1 MISTNGLCKTL
12 AIVSFAFLC
21 GCASPRQPLQ
31 TADGIDR
38 TVLPIPDPPFKG
50 KIGQT
55 YKDSVPEKLKLITP
69 PAGAPN
75 VLIILLDDAGYGQTG
90 TFGGLIPTPTLDR
103 LAAGGLRYT
112 RFHVAALCSPTRA
125 ALLTGRNNHAVGMGM
140 ITNNSTS
147 FPGYNGWIPKSAAF
161 VSEILRQ
168 NGYAT
173 SAFGKWH
180 MLPDWESGPTGPF
193 DRWPSHQGF
202 EYYYGFLDGQMN
214 QWTPNLYE
222 GESPL
227 EMDIPPGRKA
237 DYTLNEALAD
247 KAIAWINTEKS
258 ITPARPFFVY
268 FAPGATHAPLQAPK
282 AWIDKFIGKFDMGWD
297 RYREIVFEQ
306 QKKLGVI
313 PKDAKLTPRPKEIPS
328 WDSLSVNQKK
338 VAARLME
345 VFAGFMAQTDFEIG
359 RVIDAIQQTG
369 QLDNTLIFYIAGDN
383 GASLEGNLYGHFD
396 MMAEVN
402 GLAEDADS
410 LVKRLDD
417 FGGPNSYPHYPA
429 GWAWA
434 GNTPFQ
440 WGKQVASYFGGTRDP
455 LVVYWPKQ
463 IKNGGGVRSQFHYVI
478 DVAPTILEAAGLPQ
492 PSQVDGVTQKAIDG
506 VSMLYSFDIPNAED
520 RRTTQYF
527 EMYANRA
534 IYHDGWVAG
543 AWTGRPP
550 WIRRWELGLNQQP
563 WQLYHIASDYSEA
576 DDLASQYPSKLKEL
590 QDLFVVEANKYQVFP
605 LDPRNAERGDPN
617 LRPSLTE
624 GRKQF
629 VYYAGAGHLPNS
641 LAPNTINR
649 SYTITA
655 YVNIPAGGAEG
666 VLVAQGGLT
675 AGYSLFL
682 KSGRPTYTY
691 RYFNRQLTTIAGSK
705 PLAVGPVVIRLE
717 FVYDGGG
724 LGKGAT
730 AALFVNGMKVGEARI
745 PQTVSVSYSFDETFD
760 TGQDTSTPVG
770 DYDAPFKFTGSIQKI
785 EIDTA
790 PQNLSAGD
798 KKKFDE
804 QSATIEAVKQ

>member
-1 MISTNGLCKTL
+1 MISTRRLCKTST
-12 AIVSFAFLC
+12 IFSVAFLC

-31 TADGIDR
+31 AVNGIDR
-38 TVLPIPDPPFKG
+38 TVLPIPDTLFKG
-50 KIGQT
+50 TIGQT

-75 VLIILLDDAGYGQTG
+75 VLLILLDDAGYGQTG
-90 TFGGLIPTPTLDR
+90 TFGALIPTPTLDR

-112 RFHVAALCSPTRA
+112 RFHVTALCSPTRA
-125 ALLTGRNNHAVGMGM
+125 ALLTGRNHHSVGMGT
-140 ITNNSTS
+140 ITNYSTS

-180 MLPDWESGPTGPF
+180 ILPDWESGPTGPF
-193 DRWPSHQGF
+193 DRWPTHQGF
-202 EYYYGFLDGQMN
+202 ELYYGFLGGQTN
-214 QWTPNLYE
+214 QWTPNLFE
-222 GESPL
+222 GETPL
-227 EMDIPPGRKA
+227 EMKIPPGRKA

-247 KAIAWINTEKS
+247 RAITWINTEKS

-282 AWIDKFIGKFDMGWD
+282 AWIDKFKGKFDMGWD
-297 RYREIVFEQ
+297 KYREIVFEQ

-313 PKDAKLTPRPKEIPS
+313 PEDAKLTPRPKEIPS
-328 WDSLSVNQKK
+328 WDSLSVNQRK

-345 VFAGFMAQTDFEIG
+345 VFAGFMSQTDFEIG
-359 RVIDAIQQTG
+359 RVIDAIQKTG

-402 GLAEDADS
+402 GLSEHADS
-410 LVKRLDD
+410 LVKHLDD

-463 IKNGGGVRSQFHYVI
+463 IKNGGVVRAQFHHVI

-492 PSQVDGVTQKAIDG
+492 PSQVDGVAQKAIDG
-506 VSMLYSFDIPNAED
+506 VSMLYSFDASNATE

-534 IYHDGWVAG
+534 IYDDGWVAA
-543 AWTGRPP
+543 AWTGRSP
-550 WIRRWELGLNQQP
+550 WVRHWEFGLGQQP
-563 WQLYHIASDYSEA
+563 WQLYHISSDYSETE
-576 DDLASQYPSKLKEL
+576 DLASQYPSKLKKL
-590 QDLFVVEANKYQVFP
+590 QDLFVIEGKKYQVFP
-605 LDPRNAERGDPN
+605 LDPRTGERADPN
-617 LRPSLTE
+617 LRPNLTE

-629 VYYAGAGHLPNS
+629 VYYAGAGHLLSS

-649 SYTITA
+649 SHTITA
-655 YVNIPAGGAEG
+655 YVNIPAGWVEG

-691 RYFNRQLTTIAGSK
+691 RYFNRQLTTIADPK
-705 PLAVGPVVIRLE
+705 PLPVGPAVIRLE
-717 FVYDGGG
+717 FLYDGEGV
-724 LGKGAT
+724 GKGAT
-730 AALFVNGMKVGEARI
+730 AYLFVNGKKVGEARI

-760 TGQDTSTPVG
+760 TGEDTSTPVG
-770 DYDAPFKFTGSIQKI
+770 NYVAPFKFTGSIQKI

-790 PQNLSAGD
+790 PQNLSASD
-798 KKKFDE
+798 KKRLDE
-804 QSATIEAVKQ
+804 QSATIEAVKE